1 MRTSSLAD
9 RPPPRRPVLPS
20 SPLPA
25 SSCRAFLRRGT
36 GTNLTFPVV
45 ASAAQL
51 VDSIRAELSPIRHR
65 LLAHPYVAA
74 VEEGRLTLEQ
84 LRPFAGE
91 QYAIISSDLRS
102 VAHLVSRFGT
112 GFFLDV
118 LEGEKAALEA
128 LPALGRALGMSEQE
142 LSDYEPL
149 PEAHAY
155 AAYMAWLAAYASA
168 AEVAAAFLVNF
179 QAWGE
184 NCGRLARALTARYG
198 LGPEAVA
205 FFQLFADPAADFEER
220 ALEVVAG
227 GLEHGVPER
236 LVRRAARLLQ

>member
-1 MRTSSLAD
+1 M
-9 RPPPRRPVLPS
+9 PS
-20 SPLPA
+20 A
-25 SSCRAFLRRGT
+25 VD
-36 GTNLTFPVV
+36 VV
-45 ASAAQL
+45 S
-51 VDSIRAELSPIRHR
+51 SIRASLEPVRAR

-74 VEEGRLTLEQ
+74 VEGGRLGLEQ

-91 QYAIISSDLRS
+91 QHAIISSDLRS
-102 VAHLVSRFGT
+102 VAQLVSRFGS

-118 LEGEKAALEA
+118 LEGERAALEA
-128 LPALGRALGMSEQE
+128 LPPLGRALGMSDQE
-142 LSDYEPL
+142 LRDYEPL

-184 NCGRLARALTARYG
+184 NCGRLGRALVARYG
-198 LGPEAVA
+198 LDPEAVA
-205 FFQLFADPAADFEER
+205 FFELFADPGAEFETR

-227 GLEHGVPER
+227 GLEHGVTER
-236 LVRRAARLLQ
+236 AVRRAARLLQGYELLYWDALHGALA